1 MKDAPDGQRIGRYH
15 MVEPIPGGGMG
26 QVFKAWDPDLRRE
39 VALKIVREESE
50 DPGRQRRLLEPLVTD
65 GGFQSSRCPQCAETF
80 AALDAIDR
88 EYRPKGVQVLA
99 IDVDEHRRNADAFL
113 KGRAYQVRV
122 LFDARLRAFE
132 AFGADGVPATY
143 LIDRRGRIRHAH
155 DDGDDS
161 DAVYRAELDAL
172 LAEP

>member
-1 MKDAPDGQRIGRYH
+1 MATQMRIPRYRAVCTAIVAVAILVNVSEAVVIAITTTLPSIEVRAPKGT
-15 MVEPIPGGGMG
+15 P
-26 QVFKAWDPDLRRE
+26 
-39 VALKIVREESE
+39 VRLS
-50 DPGRQRRLLEPLVTD
+50 DFRGKVMLIK
-65 GGFQSSRCPQCAETF
+65 FWASWCPQCAETF

-88 EYRPKGVQVLA
+88 EYRPKGVEVLA
-99 IDVDEHRRNADAFL
+99 INVDEHRKNADAFL
-113 KGRAYQVRV
+113 KGRAHQVRV

-132 AFGADGVPATY
+132 AFGAEGVPATY

>member
-1 MKDAPDGQRIGRYH
+1 VAVTILLNVSDAVVIAITTTLPSI
-15 MVEPIPGGGMG
+15 
-26 QVFKAWDPDLRRE
+26 E
-39 VALKIVREESE
+39 VRAPKGTPVR
-50 DPGRQRRLLEPLVTD
+50 LTD
-65 GGFQSSRCPQCAETF
+65 FRGKLILIKFWASWCPQCAETF

-88 EYRPKGVQVLA
+88 DYRPKGVEVLA
-99 IDVDEHRRNADAFL
+99 INVDEHRKNADAFL
-113 KGRAYQVRV
+113 KGRSYQVRV

-132 AFGADGVPATY
+132 AFGAEGVPATY

-161 DAVYRAELDAL
+161 HVVYRAELDAL